1 MAEEVP
7 ATPGW
12 VERQLDEICSSS
24 YLPVTKA
31 VIAGRDAY
39 LACLALCV
47 IGSDQ
52 ETGHDNCREDF
63 LTSLRQARIASDTL
77 QFLEAELGALEAEIT
92 DTT

>member
-1 MAEEVP
+1 VSGVSGLSLHP
-7 ATPGW
+7 
-12 VERQLDEICSSS
+12 RSS

-39 LACLALCV
+39 LACLAGCV

-52 ETGHDNCREDF
+52 EMGHDNCRQDF
-63 LTSLRQARIASDTL
+63 MASLRQARIAPDTL
-77 QFLEAELGALEAEIT
+77 QSLETELEELEADIT

>member
-1 MAEEVP
+1 MAEEIF

-12 VERQLDEICSSS
+12 VEQQFDEICSSS

-39 LACLALCV
+39 LACLARCV

-52 ETGHDNCREDF
+52 EMGHDNCRQDF
-63 LTSLRQARIASDTL
+63 MASLRQARIAPDTL
-77 QFLEAELGALEAEIT
+77 QSLETELEELEADIT